1 MTLNIMP
8 TQNLLLY
15 KIGCEFQ
22 KHKIL
27 RIDVRKTDQNIH
39 PKRARNIVNTLSDK

>member
-1 MTLNIMP
+1 MTLNIKP

-15 KIGCEFQ
+15 KIVCEFQ

-27 RIDVRKTDQNIH
+27 RIDVRKTDQKYQTKYRQH
-39 PKRARNIVNTLSDK
+39 SVR